1 LHLDPSKKPLNRKFY
16 NDETIIMKSICIYCG
31 CSDKIP
37 QAYLDAAYGMGKT
50 VAQNNIT
57 LIYGAGSTGMMG
69 AVADGVIEAGGKVW
83 GVIPKIF
90 DTPQL
95 AHSGLTHYEVTDS
108 MHTRKARMADLADG
122 FIALPG
128 GLGTFEELFEIITWA
143 QIGLH
148 RKPIG
153 LLNTNGYFDFLLG
166 MVTHAT
172 QEGFIYQE
180 HLQLFTHADTPTALL
195 EQMRHHRLPESLERW
210 VDRDG

>member
-1 LHLDPSKKPLNRKFY
+1 
-16 NDETIIMKSICIYCG
+16 MKRICIYCG
-31 CSDKIP
+31 SSDRIP
-37 QAYLDAAYGMGKT
+37 QVYLDAAYEMGQT
-50 VAQNNIT
+50 IAQNDIT

-69 AVADGVIEAGGKVW
+69 AVANGVMEAGGKVW

-95 AHSGLTHYEVTDS
+95 AHNGLTHYEVTDS

-128 GLGTFEELFEIITWA
+128 GFGTFEELFEIITWA

-153 LLNTNGYFDFLLG
+153 LLNTDGYYNFLLG
-166 MVTHAT
+166 MATHAA
-172 QEGFIYQE
+172 QEGFMYQE
-180 HLQLFTHADTPTALL
+180 HLQLFTHAETPVELL
-195 EQMRHHRLPESLERW
+195 GQMSHHRLPEGLARW

>member
-1 LHLDPSKKPLNRKFY
+1 
-16 NDETIIMKSICIYCG
+16 MKRICIYCG

-37 QAYLDAAYGMGKT
+37 QVYLDAAYQMGQT
-50 VAQNNIT
+50 IAQQDIT
-57 LIYGAGSTGMMG
+57 LVYGAGSTGMMG
-69 AVADGVIEAGGKVW
+69 AVANGAIEAGGKVW

-95 AHSGLTHYEVTDS
+95 SHKGLTHYEVTDT

-128 GLGTFEELFEIITWA
+128 GFGTFEEIFEVITWA

-153 LLNTNGYFDFLLG
+153 LLNTNGYYDLFLG
-166 MVTHAT
+166 MIVQAE
-172 QEGFIYQE
+172 QEGFIYNE
-180 HLQLFTHADTPTALL
+180 HRQLFTHAVTPAALL
-195 EQMRHHRLPESLERW
+195 EQMDNHYLPDGLERW
-210 VDRDG
+210 VERDGI

>member
-1 LHLDPSKKPLNRKFY
+1 MKK
-16 NDETIIMKSICIYCG
+16 ICIYCG

-37 QAYLDAAYGMGKT
+37 QAYLDSAYEMGKT
-50 VAQNNIT
+50 VALQGIT
-57 LIYGAGSTGMMG
+57 IVYGAGSTGMMG
-69 AVADGVIEAGGKVW
+69 ALANGALEAGGAVW

-95 AHSGLTHYEVTDS
+95 SHNGLTHYEITDT

-128 GLGTFEELFEIITWA
+128 GFGTLEELFEMITWA

-153 LLNTNGYFDFLLG
+153 LLNTNGYYDLLLK
-166 MVTHAT
+166 MVAHAE
-172 QEGFIYQE
+172 QEGFIYSE
-180 HLQLFTHADTPTALL
+180 HRQLFVHATTSATLL
-195 EQMRHHRLPESLERW
+195 SQMNNHCLPDGLERW
-210 VDRDG
+210 VDRE

>member
-1 LHLDPSKKPLNRKFY
+1 MER
-16 NDETIIMKSICIYCG
+16 TMKQICVYCG
-31 CSDKIP
+31 SSDRIP
-37 QAYLDAAYGMGKT
+37 QVYLDAAYEMGKT
-50 VAQNNIT
+50 IAQNTIT

-69 AVADGVIEAGGKVW
+69 AVANGAIEAGGTVW

-95 AHSGLTHYEVTDS
+95 AHKGLTQYEVTES

-128 GLGTFEELFEIITWA
+128 GLGTLEELFEIITWA

-153 LLNTNGYFDFLLG
+153 LLNTNGYYDLLLG
-166 MVTHAT
+166 LVVHAE
-172 QEGFIYQE
+172 QEGFIYSE
-180 HLQLFTHADTPTALL
+180 HRQLFTHAVTPAALL
-195 EQMRHHRLPESLERW
+195 EQMNNHNLPEGLERW